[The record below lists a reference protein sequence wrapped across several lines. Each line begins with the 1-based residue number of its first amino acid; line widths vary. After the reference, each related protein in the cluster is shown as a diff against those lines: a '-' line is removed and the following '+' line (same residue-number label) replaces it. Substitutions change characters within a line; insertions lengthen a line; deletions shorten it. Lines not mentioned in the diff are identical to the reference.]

1 MHGLLFIV
9 GRLTNVRIDK
19 LQTYYGL
26 AIRRNTG
33 NLEGMRS
40 EIMAGLN
47 HSASSNASPNHNQ
60 CPQGDN
66 SWCKYNIMLANR
78 ELYIKKRR
86 KGKCSSR
93 MLFQAKDAYPDYEH
107 ICTLP
112 DAVVSELTPIYERLS
127 KPELLDKCLHGLT
140 QNACESFN
148 YLVWQRCPKEHFSGQ
163 DYLDFAIADAVVYFN
178 DGKRGHSYIFP
189 LLGLKMGLHSKVYYE
204 IRDSRR
210 ISASI
215 RKSSEKEKKIRQAKR
230 SMKKAEEDRDK
241 QSEGTVY
248 KAGDG
253 FDQN

>member
-1 MHGLLFIV
+1 
-9 GRLTNVRIDK
+9 
-19 LQTYYGL
+19 
-26 AIRRNTG
+26 
-33 NLEGMRS
+33 
-40 EIMAGLN
+40 
-47 HSASSNASPNHNQ
+47 
-60 CPQGDN
+60 
-66 SWCKYNIMLANR
+66 MLANR
-78 ELYIKKRR
+78 EIYIKKRT
-86 KGKCSSR
+86 KGKCSSK

-107 ICTLP
+107 ICTLLLLLLLLL
-112 DAVVSELTPIYERLS
+112 VVSELKPIYERLS

-148 YLVWQRCPKEHFSGQ
+148 SLVWQRCPKEHFSGQ
-163 DYLDFAIADAVVYFN
+163 DYLDFAIADAVVHFN

-189 LLGLKMGLHSKVYYE
+189 LLELKMGLHSKVYYE

-215 RKSSEKEKKIRQAKR
+215 RKSYEKGKIRQAKR